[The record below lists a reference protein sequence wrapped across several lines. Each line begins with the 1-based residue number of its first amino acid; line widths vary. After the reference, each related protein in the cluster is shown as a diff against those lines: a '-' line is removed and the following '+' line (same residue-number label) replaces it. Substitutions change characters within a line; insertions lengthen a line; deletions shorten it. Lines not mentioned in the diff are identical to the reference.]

1 MLYFRAV
8 KCAVKSARPQ
18 FREFL
23 MFVGF
28 LFRLFARLPLAC
40 LHCLGA
46 WGGWL
51 VYACSPTY
59 RRHLRANLTQAL
71 GEPSPALLR
80 QAITEAGRQAL
91 EVCWIWLRPLET
103 VLAKVKAVYGL
114 EWVEAARRDGAGIL
128 FVTPHLGCFELAAHY
143 CAHVGGAP
151 LTVLYRPPRYRPLE
165 PVMQAGRARGAVKT
179 APADLAGVRQLLKA
193 LRAKEMVGMLPDQAP
208 GAGEGV
214 WADFFGRP
222 AWTMSLGARLTEV
235 RGVRTI
241 YVWVERLPGG
251 QGYAVHYSLPVESCE
266 GDLAARC
273 AAMNREVERLVRQCP
288 QQYLWGYHRYKR
300 PRGVP
305 AADEKTGTKREKEGR
320 A

>member
-8 KCAVKSARPQ
+8 KSAQPQ
-18 FREFL
+18 FWEFL
-23 MFVGF
+23 MLVGF
-28 LFRLFARLPLAC
+28 LFRLFARLPLGC
-40 LHCLGA
+40 LHCLGG

-103 VLAKVKAVYGL
+103 VLAKVKAVHGL

-165 PVMQAGRARGAVKT
+165 PMMQAGRVRGAVKT
-179 APADLAGVRQLLKA
+179 APADLSGVRQLLKA

-222 AWTMSLGARLTEV
+222 AWTMCLGARLTEV

-251 QGYAVHYSLPVESCE
+251 QGYAVHYSLPVEPCE